1 MGKLYIIDR
10 IEGEYLVL
18 ESPNGEMIDV
28 KKEMVDGEAKEG
40 DCLVKKDSYFFIDN
54 EATIRRKEDIEKMM
68 KGMWRD

>member
-10 IEGEYLVL
+10 IEGDYLVL

-40 DCLVKKDSYFFIDN
+40 DCLIKKGNYFFIDA
-54 EATIRRKEDIEKMM
+54 EATIKRKEDIEKMV
-68 KGMWRD
+68 KGMWQD